1 MTKIVIDNKLN
12 EFQTKWL
19 EALESGEYDQC
30 KNQLYDKDRGYC
42 CLGIAEKLRD
52 PDMHLLKHSSEIGT
66 PSNQTTSELNLF
78 SPIGLLKDPNYNS
91 LTDLNDDHDFS
102 FNEIA
107 EYIREAPWK
116 VFQNFE
122 KPS

>member
-1 MTKIVIDNKLN
+1 MTDVIVDNKFN

-42 CLGIAEKLRD
+42 CLGVAEKLRD
-52 PDMHLLKHSSEIGT
+52 PDMRLLDHGSEIGT
-66 PSNQTTSELNLF
+66 PSCHTRSKLNLF
-78 SPIGLLKDPNYNS
+78 SPTGFLKDPNYNS

-102 FNEIA
+102 FNDIA
-107 EYIREAPWK
+107 EYIRKEPWR
-116 VFQNFE
+116 VFGNFE